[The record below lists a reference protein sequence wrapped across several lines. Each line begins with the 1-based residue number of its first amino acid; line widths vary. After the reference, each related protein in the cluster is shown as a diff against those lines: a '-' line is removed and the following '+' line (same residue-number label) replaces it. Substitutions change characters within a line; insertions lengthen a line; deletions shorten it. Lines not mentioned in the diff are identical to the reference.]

1 MTEHDATID
10 VPQDAKDK
18 RALAGIRVLLVDD
31 DDDIRD
37 AFEQVLELYGA
48 DVQPAG
54 STAAALAVLA
64 IWRPDVMLSDLA
76 MPGENGFEL
85 MRKVSALPDAPPAA
99 ALTAHSTTEGHEQAV
114 LAGFRLYLAKPL
126 DSGALVEAVALL
138 AGRLAPPAEPR
149 R

>member
-48 DVQPAG
+48 DVQPAA
-54 STAAALAVLA
+54 STRRGARGA
-64 IWRPDVMLSDLA
+64 RDL
-76 MPGENGFEL
+76 E
-85 MRKVSALPDAPPAA
+85 
-99 ALTAHSTTEGHEQAV
+99 
-114 LAGFRLYLAKPL
+114 
-126 DSGALVEAVALL
+126 
-138 AGRLAPPAEPR
+138 AGRPAQR
-149 R
+149 SRHAG